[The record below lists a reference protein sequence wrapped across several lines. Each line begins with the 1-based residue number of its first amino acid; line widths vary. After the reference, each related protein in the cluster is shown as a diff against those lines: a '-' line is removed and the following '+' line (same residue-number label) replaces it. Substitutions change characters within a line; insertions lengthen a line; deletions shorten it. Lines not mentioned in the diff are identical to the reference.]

1 MEEAQQFEALR
12 GLQNYLSVTEQ
23 VEAAELEIKRYEDKG
38 FVKRMPW
45 SQVTSTLGTQGTVSY
60 AELGIISD
68 ASHAGVPVHRGTS
81 SDDTGGLG
89 GSSYERGSKDVGSGV
104 WVLIFAGCD
113 GDVCGFEVKSDSTVA
128 LAIVDRLS
136 SPTKELN

>member
-23 VEAAELEIKRYEDKG
+23 VEDAELEIKRYEDKG

-45 SQVTSTLGTQGTVSY
+45 SQVTSTLQTQGTVSY

-68 ASHAGVPVHRGTS
+68 ASPWGVGAMLVFPSTGEPQVTILEALEAPVTREEAKM
-81 SDDTGGLG
+81 LG
-89 GSSYERGSKDVGSGV
+89 QEYGSSSSQAVMETFA
-104 WVLIFAGCD
+104 VL
-113 GDVCGFEVKSDSTVA
+113 
-128 LAIVDRLS
+128 R
-136 SPTKELN
+136 

>member
-1 MEEAQQFEALR
+1 MATKRFGAALEWITKVLAKTMVR
-12 GLQNYLSVTEQ
+12 QEPLLQT
-23 VEAAELEIKRYEDKG
+23 
-38 FVKRMPW
+38 
-45 SQVTSTLGTQGTVSY
+45 Y

-68 ASHAGVPVHRGTS
+68 ASPWGVGAMLVFPS
-81 SDDTGGLG
+81 TG
-89 GSSYERGSKDVGSGV
+89 EPQVTIV

-136 SPTKELN
+136 SPTNRSSTRSGDIIPDGEA